1 MGMVYTIESA
11 RRGSTRLP
19 REGVA
24 ARSVARHRDNRT
36 AHPSGDNRRIVMSQR
51 HPRQA
56 ADEAAAAAAAAAPL
70 NPNAP
75 VAEVAAASRAS
86 ERPDAVAARARLD
99 TADTL
104 TNERNAIAEF
114 VRRAKSAMAAV
125 PVASHGAVAS
135 GYCGPRYNCFADAG
149 QKQLMRDSLGAPFD
163 NRRQLSR
170 ISEFPTSE
178 ADFNRLETAASGV
191 TNANIVEAM
200 RWGMRALAIERREVT
215 ANTPEKVPPESWNLR
230 SYLQS
235 LMGSAAAN
243 GRTR

>member
-1 MGMVYTIESA
+1 M
-11 RRGSTRLP
+11 
-19 REGVA
+19 
-24 ARSVARHRDNRT
+24 
-36 AHPSGDNRRIVMSQR
+36 
-51 HPRQA
+51 
-56 ADEAAAAAAAAAPL
+56 
-70 NPNAP
+70 
-75 VAEVAAASRAS
+75 
-86 ERPDAVAARARLD
+86 AARARLD

-104 TNERNAIAEF
+104 TNERNAIADF
-114 VRRAKSAMAAV
+114 VRNAKSAMAAV
-125 PVASHGAVAS
+125 PVASHGDVAS
-135 GYCGPRYNCFADAG
+135 GYCGPRYNCFADAEH
-149 QKQLMRDSLGAPFD
+149 KQLMRDSLGAPFD

-191 TNANIVEAM
+191 TNADIVEAM
-200 RWGMRALAIERREVT
+200 RWGMRALAIERGVVT